1 VGLSERTPSLSD
13 RRVEKLTA
21 SDLQTASYL
30 RGKDWRPFVL
40 PVESRFSLGAFGI
53 TRDQS
58 SKWA

>member
-1 VGLSERTPSLSD
+1 LWAYQKEPQAFQI

-40 PVESRFSLGAFGI
+40 RVESRFSLGAFGI

-58 SKWA
+58 SK